1 MASKVPDFDIVLT
14 PLRTRRGEICARGK
28 SVEIARGKLSD
39 DYMALA
45 INELLRQRRAWLFDR
60 ETKIR
65 TIEYNITVK
74 KKTRS

>member
-45 INELLRQRRAWLFDR
+45 INELLPVMMSLDL
-60 ETKIR
+60 KM
-65 TIEYNITVK
+65 TITAPRLNAFGGV
-74 KKTRS
+74 